1 MACQEFYLIQ
11 KYKIAKILSI
21 YSVEGENEEGFIEQI
36 VKRHAIKLTLFAFCA
51 KIVKVIRIGIAIA
64 EQSSHA
70 TYKKEN
76 DNLCRLSFGRG
87 ESES

>member
-64 EQSSHA
+64 KQSRHMQPKG
-70 TYKKEN
+70 T
-76 DNLCRLSFGRG
+76 
-87 ESES
+87 